1 MILYELRKRTGKTQA
16 QVANDLG
23 IGISTYGHYEKGR
36 NEPDLATL
44 IKLADYFHTTIDTM
58 LGREI
63 NYTIDKSLLSNQ
75 QCEIIELSKQLDI
88 NELEMIISVMQTSI
102 NKKVKESSNNEN
114 KNKRS

>member
-44 IKLADYFHTTIDTM
+44 IKLADYFHVTLDV
-58 LGREI
+58 LVNR
-63 NYTIDKSLLSNQ
+63 NVPYLLDKSLLTDL
-75 QCEIIELSKQLDI
+75 QCKVVDSIIELRPD
-88 NELEMIISVMQTSI
+88 E
-102 NKKVKESSNNEN
+102 VKAVDNYIKTTIDN
-114 KNKRS
+114 R